1 VPGERPNVEPEFEP
15 GRMLRI
21 LREHGVEFVLIGGM
35 AATAHG
41 SPLVTREV
49 DITPSRSRD
58 NLTRLSAALKELNAR
73 IRTSEMPE
81 GIPFDHDAES
91 LERLQVFN
99 LVTDAGD
106 LDVTFT
112 PAGTKGFGDL
122 DQDAILMR
130 PFGIPT
136 NVASLADVVRSKE
149 AANRAKDQAALPT
162 LRRLL
167 EAEENERRDQRR
179 RDPG

>member
-1 VPGERPNVEPEFEP
+1 MEPEFRPDE
-15 GRMLRI
+15 I
-21 LREHGVEFVLIGGM
+21 LRVLRQHEVQFVLIGGL

-41 SPLVTREV
+41 SPLLTRDV

-58 NLTRLSAALKELNAR
+58 NLARLSAALTELGAR
-73 IRTSEMPE
+73 IRTSDVPE

-91 LERLQVFN
+91 LERVQVLN

-106 LDVTFT
+106 LDLSFT
-112 PAGTKGFGDL
+112 PTGTAGFGDL
-122 DQDAILMR
+122 NQEAILMR

-136 NVASLADVVRSKE
+136 EVASLADVVRSKE
-149 AANRAKDQAALPT
+149 AANRVKDQAALPT

-167 EAEENERRDQRR
+167 EAEQDDRRRERRRR
-179 RDPG
+179 SD